1 MGALR
6 IYMHVVGHVDAGP
19 GRLHVVGHIE
29 GTLRGIYM
37 L

>member
-19 GRLHVVGHIE
+19 GRLHVVGHVD
-29 GTLRGIYM
+29 GVQLVS
-37 L
+37 